1 MINVGETVYLKSD
14 GFQGMTVT
22 EIEHDVVLD
31 ADGKPQEGAPKGV
44 FVAWFD
50 NSAKLAF
57 ARLPLAAV
65 TTLVP
70 VRE

>member
-22 EIEHDVVLD
+22 EIEYEVALD
-31 ADGKPQEGAPKGV
+31 DEGNPKDGAPKGV
-44 FVAWFD
+44 FVSWFD